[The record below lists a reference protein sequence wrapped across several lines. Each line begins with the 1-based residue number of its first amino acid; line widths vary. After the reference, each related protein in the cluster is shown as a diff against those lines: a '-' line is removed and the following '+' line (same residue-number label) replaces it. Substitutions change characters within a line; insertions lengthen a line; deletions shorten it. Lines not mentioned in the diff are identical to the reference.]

1 MLGVPDSYRGE
12 TVAAV
17 IVLKAGYAPNAE
29 TRADILAYCKKEL
42 TPYKVPKIV
51 EFRESLP
58 KTLVGKV
65 LKREL
70 RNTIKPVGVQGA

>member
-1 MLGVPDSYRGE
+1 VLGVPDSYRGE

-17 IVLKAGYAPNAE
+17 IVLKTGYAPSDE
-29 TRADILAYCKKEL
+29 TRAGIIAYSKKEL

-70 RNTIKPVGVQGA
+70 KNTIKRPV